1 MLLNKD
7 KYGAEVKRE
16 RTFAIFDKKYVK
28 FSHFWMNRPKD
39 LKKASVYYDCFVC
52 GSDQVWN
59 PSTYNYGA
67 NNFAMFAG
75 GGKKKITMAPSFG
88 VTDFPAERK
97 EEFATYL
104 NSFSQLSIREKS
116 GADIIRQLTGRD
128 TQVVIDPTLMF
139 KADEWEKIEE
149 CPSWLKNKKYLLT
162 YTLGNQYQ
170 KEWIQQFAEKYN
182 LDVINLMDQSN
193 LDYYTVDPAGF
204 LYLIHHCEIMVT
216 DSFHGSVFSVLF
228 DRPLVIMERKDEF
241 VSMNTRLDNLV

>member
-1 MLLNKD
+1 MTVLCV
-7 KYGAEVKRE
+7 AVTR
-16 RTFAIFDKKYVK
+16 
-28 FSHFWMNRPKD
+28 
-39 LKKASVYYDCFVC
+39 C
-52 GSDQVWN
+52 GILPHIIMVQITL
-59 PSTYNYGA
+59 PCLR
-67 NNFAMFAG
+67 G

-162 YTLGNQYQ
+162 YT
-170 KEWIQQFAEKYN
+170 W
-182 LDVINLMDQSN
+182 VISIKKNGFSSLLRNIILM
-193 LDYYTVDPAGF
+193 
-204 LYLIHHCEIMVT
+204 
-216 DSFHGSVFSVLF
+216 
-228 DRPLVIMERKDEF
+228 
-241 VSMNTRLDNLV
+241 